1 MPSLSPG
8 TPGTKEAYG
17 ISLIRDDLSINIPPK
32 AFQHYGLAD
41 GDEVLLSTTHIGEG
55 GMGIMIKEKAY
66 NSVFK
71 SIIDRIG
78 RLDSFV
84 VDKNRYYALTKI
96 ISGKILLTEELL
108 AVFNLKKG
116 DRLLV
121 VKSTTVTMSY
131 TPVEIWKRKF
141 EQRGLFEAS
150 GNIEKLETF

>member
-8 TPGTKEAYG
+8 MPGTKEAYG
-17 ISLIRDDLSINIPPK
+17 ISLIRDDLSITIPPK
-32 AFQHYGLAD
+32 AFQHYGLKD
-41 GDEVLLSTTHIGEG
+41 GDEVLLATTHIGEG

-71 SIIDRIG
+71 SIIDRID

-84 VDKNRYYALTKI
+84 VEKNRYYALTKVVN
-96 ISGKILLTEELL
+96 GKVLLTEELL

-141 EQRGLFEAS
+141 EQRGLFEAVE
-150 GNIEKLETF
+150 NMKKLEEF